1 LIRNSGNKFGVESL
15 AGPAVDAQFPPLRRR
30 LVLAA
35 LIFFATA
42 LNYMDRQILSFL
54 SPLLRAQFRMTNM
67 DYANV
72 VDAFLLAYS
81 VMYLL
86 GGRLVDRIGTRLGM
100 ALSVTWWSVAECLH
114 SVVHSALQLGI
125 SRSLLAIGE
134 AIEIPGAEKLIAEA
148 FPPSQRPL
156 AISFFM
162 LGSMVGA
169 TIAPP
174 VAVGLAK
181 LYGWRFVF
189 LSTGLLGFVWTA
201 VWMLVIPTVRRQAPK
216 DVGGNDSANSTEK
229 ATLTVQRTQNES
241 EAMPLSFRVLLANR
255 ITWGVLVAR
264 FFLDSSW
271 YFYLFWIVEFLKK
284 EKEFSLQLI
293 GLLGWIPFL
302 CADIGVIV
310 GGATVSVLQ
319 SWGWTPNRSH
329 KTVMFAGIVFLF
341 SPFILAN
348 TASQGSAIL
357 WISAGVFGIQI
368 VGANFH
374 AIPTQVFHAKSVGTV
389 EGLAGAC
396 GSIGGVLLTKLIGYI
411 TDHYGSYSLILEIMG
426 TIFPVM
432 IFASI
437 LLLGKIRWITDEK
450 PWPRVPFP
458 MGK

>member
-1 LIRNSGNKFGVESL
+1 
-15 AGPAVDAQFPPLRRR
+15 
-30 LVLAA
+30 
-35 LIFFATA
+35 
-42 LNYMDRQILSFL
+42 
-54 SPLLRAQFRMTNM
+54 MTNT

-114 SVVHSALQLGI
+114 SIVNSVLQLGI
-125 SRSLLAIGE
+125 SRSLLATGE
-134 AIEIPGAEKLIAEA
+134 ATEIPGAEKLIAEV
-148 FPPSQRPL
+148 FPPPQRPL

-181 LYGWRFVF
+181 LHGWRFVF
-189 LSTGLLGFVWTA
+189 LSTGQLGFVWTA
-201 VWMLVIPTVRRQAPK
+201 VWILVTRPTRSQAPREASE
-216 DVGGNDSANSTEK
+216 NDSAQPTEG
-229 ATLTVQRTQNES
+229 ATKTSGNTQNELK
-241 EAMPLSFRVLLANR
+241 AMPLSFHVLLANR
-255 ITWGVLVAR
+255 ITWGILVAR
-264 FFLDSSW
+264 VFLDSSW
-271 YFYLFWIVEFLKK
+271 YFYLFWIAEFLKK
-284 EKEFSLQLI
+284 EKGFSLQLI
-293 GLLGWIPFL
+293 GSLGWIPFL
-302 CADIGVIV
+302 CADMGVIV

-319 SWGWTPNRSH
+319 SQGWTPDRAH

-341 SPFILAN
+341 SPLVLAN
-348 TASQGSAIL
+348 TAGKSLAIL
-357 WISAGVFGIQI
+357 WISASVFGIQVMGTNI
-368 VGANFH
+368 H

-396 GSIGGVLLTKLIGYI
+396 GSIGGVLLTKLIGYM

-426 TIFPVM
+426 TIFPLM

-437 LLLGKIRWITDEK
+437 LLLGKIRPVTAR
-450 PWPRVPFP
+450 PT
-458 MGK
+458 